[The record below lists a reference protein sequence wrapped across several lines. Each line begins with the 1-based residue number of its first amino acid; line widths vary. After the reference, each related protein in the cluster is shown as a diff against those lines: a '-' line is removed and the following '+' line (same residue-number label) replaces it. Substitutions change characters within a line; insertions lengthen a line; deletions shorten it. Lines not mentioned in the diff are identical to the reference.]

1 MSISISVQAKDFDL
15 GAEYDRLRSIGDGLG
30 AIVTFTGLVRD
41 FESRPEEPQYSRKLT
56 TLTLQH

>member
-41 FESRPEEPQYSRKLT
+41 FESRPEEPRTQEN
-56 TLTLQH
+56 